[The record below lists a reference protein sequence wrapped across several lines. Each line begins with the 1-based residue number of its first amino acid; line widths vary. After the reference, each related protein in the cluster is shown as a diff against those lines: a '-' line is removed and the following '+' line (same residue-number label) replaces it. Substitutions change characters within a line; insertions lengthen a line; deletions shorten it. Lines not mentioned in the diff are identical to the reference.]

1 MKDLKQFI
9 LEFKERK
16 VKSFDYKL
24 LKDKIENCKPKFF
37 GNSVFIDIL
46 WAPEIY
52 FHYSNG
58 WSADKPRNNGEDKK
72 YNDISLGA
80 STIMCVDFYA
90 TKNLF
95 KENDLSGRISC
106 FAPSIINDEDN
117 DNWDAVK
124 EYLKSK
130 FNAKDISGCDY
141 IAFKTYGELEEILK
155 ELESVINKYNTKFE
169 KNSPAYLYFDKS
181 EAEQNSADKKK
192 QYEITTCEEEI
203 VKLNKYLEDVK
214 KAASA
219 SDTDLTTLIDATKE
233 KIEYFKKKKE
243 NIK

>member
-1 MKDLKQFI
+1 MKSLSQYI
-9 LEFKERK
+9 LEYKERK

-24 LKDKIENCKPKFF
+24 LKEKIENCKPKFF

-46 WAPEIY
+46 WTPEIY
-52 FHYSNG
+52 FNNDKG
-58 WSADKPRNNGEDKK
+58 WSAGEPNKEKGYNN
-72 YNDISLGA
+72 ISLGA
-80 STIMCVDFYA
+80 SPVIAVDFYA
-90 TKNLF
+90 MKNLF

-130 FNAKDISGCDY
+130 FNAKDIGGCDY

-155 ELESVINKYNTKFE
+155 GLESVINKYNTKFE

-203 VKLNKYLEDVK
+203 VKLNKYLEDIE

-219 SDTDLTTLIDATKE
+219 SDTDLQTLIDATKE